1 VHHFVLVEIHR
12 SNLFPLRVLK
22 TLRKAEYAE
31 LTLLF
36 FIQGVAMSTWF
47 VPLGSILDAHGLHA
61 IKPLAFA
68 ASALAAFVSPLIF
81 GAMADRH
88 VPPARVLRWLAL
100 ATAVMMALVSTTIKF
115 HGNAWL
121 VLALIQL
128 LTLCSAPMLSI
139 SSAIIFARLA
149 HSNEFA
155 PMRVMLTFGW
165 MGGGVLVSVLGAD
178 TSSLAGYTSAIIW
191 LVLAAFTFFLQS
203 LEVPKSA
210 ENLSWHERLGLD
222 ALTLLK
228 NQDHRIVF
236 VTTMLLNIPLAAFY
250 PYAPSNLRDLGLT
263 HTSAWM
269 SLAQISEFAS
279 IACMGWLLLKWRM
292 KWIFA
297 LGLSFGV
304 LRFAFSAVNDQT
316 WLLVGVGLHGASY
329 ALVYVTAQIYLEKR
343 VDTAWRARAQALL
356 TLMNN
361 GMGNLI
367 GFLGTGWWFNACT
380 QTGGTHWPVFW
391 GGLSAAVAAVLI
403 YFLTAYRG

>member
-1 VHHFVLVEIHR
+1 M
-12 SNLFPLRVLK
+12 LR

-47 VPLGSILDAHGLHA
+47 VPLGSILDAHGMHG
-61 IKPLAFA
+61 IKPFAFA
-68 ASALAAFVSPLIF
+68 ATALAAFVSPLIF
-81 GAMADRH
+81 GAVADRH
-88 VPPARVLRWLAL
+88 VAPARVLRWLAV
-100 ATAVMMALVSTTIKF
+100 ATAVMMTLVSTAIKF
-115 HGNAWL
+115 HANAWL

-128 LTLCSAPMLSI
+128 LTLCNAPMLSI
-139 SSAIIFARLA
+139 SSTIIFARLA

-165 MGGGVLVSVLGAD
+165 MAGGVLASVLNAD
-178 TSSLAGYTSAIIW
+178 TSSLAGYTSAMVW
-191 LVLAAFTFFLQS
+191 LVLAAFTFLLPK

-228 NQDHRIVF
+228 NPDTRVVF

-250 PYAPSNLRDLGLT
+250 PNAPTNLRDLGLA

-269 SLAQISEFAS
+269 SLAQVSEVAAICS
-279 IACMGWLLLKWRM
+279 LGWLLVHWRM

-297 LGLSFGV
+297 FGLGFGV
-304 LRFAFSAVNDQT
+304 LRFALSAVNT
-316 WLLVGVGLHGASY
+316 KTCLLIGIGLHGASY
-329 ALVYVTAQIYLEKR
+329 ALVYITAQIYLEQR

-356 TLMNN
+356 TLMNS
-361 GMGNLI
+361 GVGNLI
-367 GFLGTGWWFNACT
+367 GYLGTGWWFATCT
-380 QTGGTHWPVFW
+380 QNGLTHWPQFW
-391 GGLSAAVAAVLI
+391 GALAACVGAVLV
-403 YFLTAYRG
+403 YFLTAFRGQKLSDLRSRES